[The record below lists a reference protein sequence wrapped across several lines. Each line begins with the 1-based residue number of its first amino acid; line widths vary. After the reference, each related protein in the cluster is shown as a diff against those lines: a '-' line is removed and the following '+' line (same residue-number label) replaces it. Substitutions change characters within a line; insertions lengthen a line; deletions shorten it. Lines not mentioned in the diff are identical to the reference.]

1 MKWTI
6 SRLVEA
12 PFPGIRRT
20 EEKDV
25 SVTRPP
31 AEYQGKKAFASREM
45 DNLLLLQ
52 IPSQGRML

>member
-6 SRLVEA
+6 SLLVEA
-12 PFPGIRRT
+12 SFPGIRRT
-20 EEKDV
+20 EGKDV
-25 SVTRPP
+25 SPTRRIP
-31 AEYQGKKAFASREM
+31 GKKAFASREM

>member
-6 SRLVEA
+6 SLLVEA
-12 PFPGIRRT
+12 LFPGIRWT
-20 EEKDV
+20 EGKDV
-25 SVTRPP
+25 SPTRRIP
-31 AEYQGKKAFASREM
+31 GKKAFASREM